1 MPKRKKTEG
10 RNSVDLATDFYSTP
24 NANLVSFES
33 IITKDKMSSYMDGNI
48 PTPKKKGRNSEA
60 APKSKPTDY
69 ESKASS
75 IPKVDRDLFK
85 EVLNK
90 AYLEVGSKLPT
101 KQETENI
108 RRYFSKNI
116 SEMETD
122 TGTFEQKNIKTPGT
136 TTAKGVYQLTDPTFN
151 LIKTSARRGKKYLGG
166 DIPKRIKDAK
176 SITELSEKDQMTM
189 ALINM
194 VGEGKLKGDKIGST
208 KRLQDIGSTGD
219 SYTKSASKLYEL
231 YHHKSASGPDPRT
244 KKRMQKYF
252 GGPAS
257 WWEDK

>member
-1 MPKRKKTEG
+1 MPKRKKIEG
-10 RNSVDLATDFYSTP
+10 RNSVDLATDFYSNP
-24 NANLVSFES
+24 NANLVSFEH
-33 IITKDKMSSYMDGNI
+33 
-48 PTPKKKGRNSEA
+48 KGDHL
-60 APKSKPTDY
+60 DY
-69 ESKASS
+69 ESEASS

-108 RRYFSKNI
+108 RKYFKKNI

-122 TGTFEQKNIKTPGT
+122 KGTFEQKNRKSPGT
-136 TTAKGVYQLTDPTFN
+136 TTAKGVYQLTDDTV
-151 LIKTSARRGKKYLGG
+151 KTVRNRLGKYSGAASKAAQ
-166 DIPKRIKDAK
+166 RIKNAK
-176 SITELSEKDQMTM
+176 SITELSEKDQMSM
-189 ALINM
+189 ALINI
-194 VGEGKLKGDKIGST
+194 VGEKRLKGDKIGST

-231 YHHKSASGPDPRT
+231 YHHKSKSGPDPAT